1 MKVLLNLLRKKGVV
15 KRAYI
20 NNNLMDRISGFMF
33 DLMIVAGVVAIDF
46 EDIYMNL
53 PLLIITCVC
62 GTAVTFFYVKA
73 ATRHTYK
80 GYELE
85 SFLTNFGTVTG
96 TVSTG
101 MILLREI
108 DPNYVTPAASNIV
121 LQNIPSL
128 VMLAPLLLTMGFA
141 ASSLQHTLIML
152 GVYAFLLIAYNIFL
166 FRRSI
171 FKKRYTGAA
180 DELSA
185 GVHDR

>member
-1 MKVLLNLLRKKGVV
+1 MTFICYPKCSTCRKAQDWLDANGIAYELRDIKTENP
-15 KRAYI
+15 AYDE
-20 NNNLMDRISGFMF
+20 LAAWHKLSG
-33 DLMIVAGVVAIDF
+33 
-46 EDIYMNL
+46 L
-53 PLLIITCVC
+53 PLKRFFITCVC

-166 FRRSI
+166 FRLSI

>member
-1 MKVLLNLLRKKGVV
+1 MLLTTT
-15 KRAYI
+15 
-20 NNNLMDRISGFMF
+20 NNNLF
-33 DLMIVAGVVAIDF
+33 D
-46 EDIYMNL
+46 
-53 PLLIITCVC
+53 
-62 GTAVTFFYVKA
+62 TFFSDPWFNDPWFDDRDVQKA
-73 ATRHTYK
+73 QKKLYGHNGKRMMLTDIKESDK

-166 FRRSI
+166 FRLSI